1 MNVEESR
8 DGSMLDRFMSFA
20 ARVQPREKRH
30 VGLGIVLLFCVFAG
44 YGAVKP
50 VRDTIGTV
58 IGTEATQD
66 LWWFTALFGILA
78 VPSYGWLV
86 ATVRRAVLLPAIYG
100 FMAVGFT
107 LCAWGFWMYPKD
119 PVLSRV
125 FYVYISVMNLMT
137 ISIFWSFL
145 LEVFDSAQT
154 KRLFAVIAV
163 GGTAGAFFGPLITR
177 GVVAAIGN
185 HGVLL
190 VGAGFYV
197 AALFLQ
203 RLIILAPRSSDS
215 APAALAE
222 QQRPIGG
229 NPFAG
234 FMLVMRSPYLRG
246 IMLFIVGISAINTFL
261 YFEAIDM
268 VAKRFNEIT
277 RRTEVFANLDA
288 IIQGLTALTQL
299 FLTGRIAT
307 RFGLTLLLVAV
318 PFIMVLGL
326 TWFAFS
332 GTFMVLAIALIV
344 RRWGEY
350 AFIRPGREMLFSRV
364 DKESKYKAK
373 NLCDVAVYRS
383 ADVVFAQI
391 KQLFDRIGVSGMK
404 ETMIVA
410 GVSFAWGLNGWWLAR
425 RHEKEA
431 PKP

>member
-1 MNVEESR
+1 MEQTRGNSL
-8 DGSMLDRFMSFA
+8 LDRFIAFT
-20 ARVQPREKRH
+20 ARVHPAEKRH
-30 VGLGIVLLFCVFAG
+30 VFLGIVLLFCVFAG

-58 IGTEATQD
+58 IGTKATQD

-78 VPSYGWLV
+78 VPLYGWLV
-86 ATVRRAVLLPAIYG
+86 SHVRRAVLLPGIYG
-100 FMAVGFT
+100 MMAAAFAA
-107 LCAWGFWMYPKD
+107 CAWGFWLYPKD

-125 FYVYISVMNLMT
+125 FYVFISVMNLMT

-145 LEVFDSAQT
+145 LEVFDSPQT

-163 GGTAGAFFGPLITR
+163 GGTAGAFFGPVVTR
-177 GVVAAIGN
+177 GVVSTIGN

-197 AALFLQ
+197 IALVLQ
-203 RLIILAPRSSDS
+203 RFIILAPRSSDA
-215 APAALAE
+215 APAAVAE
-222 QQRPIGG
+222 QHRGIGG

-288 IIQGLTALTQL
+288 IIQLLTALTQFL
-299 FLTGRIAT
+299 LTGRIAT
-307 RFGLTLLLVAV
+307 RFGLTFLLVAV
-318 PFIMVLGL
+318 PLIMVVGL
-326 TWFAFS
+326 TWYAFT
-332 GTFMVLAIALIV
+332 GTFMVLAIALVV

-350 AFIRPGREMLFSRV
+350 AFIRPAREMLFSRV

-391 KQLFDRIGVSGMK
+391 KQLFERIGMGGMK
-404 ETMIVA
+404 ETFIVA
-410 GVSFAWGLNGWWLAR
+410 GVSLAWGLNGWWLAR
-425 RHEKEA
+425 RHEKE
-431 PKP
+431 KPPA